1 MSRFVQQTV
10 IADPFVL
17 EVIGRE
23 EPHAGP
29 GQIRVRVAAAGLNPV
44 DWKIAAYPAA
54 AERFGVRVP
63 AGFGNDYAGTVD
75 EVGDGVTA
83 FAVGDRVFG
92 GARGR
97 AVADHVIAT
106 VGVDEIVRTPDGVTD
121 VVAGALS
128 IAGRTAA
135 AALATARVGA
145 GDTVLIGGAAGGVGV
160 LAVQLA
166 KDAGATVIGT
176 ASEANHEFLRQLGV
190 VPTAYGAGL
199 VDRVRALAP
208 GGVDAAIDLQGTDTV
223 LAAVELGVASDRIAT
238 IAAGPNPPG
247 GAVATGGADAAPDA
261 LAEVA
266 AAIADRRVVLPIQAT
281 YPIERIDDA
290 VAVLREGHV
299 RGKLVITL

>member
-17 EVIGRE
+17 EVIDRE

-54 AERFGVRVP
+54 AERFSVRMP

-75 EVGDGVTA
+75 EVGEGVTG

-106 VGVDEIVRTPDGVTD
+106 VGVDEIVRTPDAVTD
-121 VVAGALS
+121 AVAAALS

-135 AALATARVGA
+135 TALATARVGA

-176 ASEANHEFLRQLGV
+176 ASEANHGFLRQLGA

-208 GGVDAAIDLQGTDTV
+208 GGVDAAIDLQGTETV

-238 IAAGPNPPG
+238 IAAGPHPPG
-247 GAVATGGADAAPDA
+247 GAVATGGADAAADA
-261 LAEVA
+261 LAQVA
-266 AAIADRRVVLPIQAT
+266 AAIADGRVVLPIQAT
-281 YPIERIDDA
+281 YPIEQIDDA